1 MFRKKSKNLPIYKN
15 ESHYKANITGNLKN
29 PDHHFSYDSSIS
41 SENLMFNK
49 KLTGKSNQNKAL
61 SLIHKMNIFSRNR
74 RTINRKVNYNE
85 YIDSVQFD
93 IPNDES
99 MEENGSLN
107 LSLSPTHKSEFDSRN
122 TSPIYCDQKSEQHC
136 NSKFTRLSTKSI
148 SKTDSQKNNPLH
160 TDIYAHDNSIYGCTT
175 ISESSGFKEQ
185 QGAISSSLPFTI
197 PDPTAYRDL
206 DNASPETIA
215 LCRRHSCH
223 YCFYVYFPS
232 STVDD
237 CLLPFRRKHFQDKFS
252 QLKHSQ
258 YINEIK
264 QTKYAQNIFSDRRIH
279 SIEKQSGTQIHLSEL
294 YSSIIC
300 IKGIPCRRLT
310 IAGPSFVNICCALN
324 LLENLLPNIIKGAI
338 FPYRLPEGLSTRFP
352 SGSRLSSMCQWN
364 YVRDNVSTLFKS

>member
-1 MFRKKSKNLPIYKN
+1 MFGKKSKNLPIYEN
-15 ESHYKANITGNLKN
+15 ESHSKANITGNLKN
-29 PDHHFSYDSSIS
+29 PNHHFSYDSSIS

-49 KLTGKSNQNKAL
+49 KLTGKFKQNKAL
-61 SLIHKMNIFSRNR
+61 SLIYKMNIFSRNR
-74 RTINRKVNYNE
+74 QTVNKIVNYN
-85 YIDSVQFD
+85 DSVQLD

-99 MEENGSLN
+99 MEENRSVN

-136 NSKFTRLSTKSI
+136 NSKVTRLSTKSI

-160 TDIYAHDNSIYGCTT
+160 TDIYTHDNSIYGCT
-175 ISESSGFKEQ
+175 SESSGFKEQ

-206 DNASPETIA
+206 DNASPETIE
-215 LCRRHSCH
+215 LCRHHSCH

-237 CLLPFRRKHFQDKFS
+237 CLLPFRRKYFQDKFS
-252 QLKHSQ
+252 QLKNSQ
-258 YINEIK
+258 YNNEIK

-310 IAGPSFVNICCALN
+310 IAGPSFVNICYALN

-338 FPYRLPEGLSTRFP
+338 FPYRLPEAIHKITNIQLVKIFLSK
-352 SGSRLSSMCQWN
+352 CQN
-364 YVRDNVSTLFKS
+364 HY

>member
-1 MFRKKSKNLPIYKN
+1 MFGKKSKNVPIY
-15 ESHYKANITGNLKN
+15 EN
-29 PDHHFSYDSSIS
+29 PDHHLSYDSSIS
-41 SENLMFNK
+41 SENWMFNK
-49 KLTGKSNQNKAL
+49 KLTSNSNQNKAL
-61 SLIHKMNIFSRNR
+61 SLIHKMNIFSRNK
-74 RTINRKVNYNE
+74 RTINRKVDYNE
-85 YIDSVQFD
+85 CIDSVNFD

-99 MEENGSLN
+99 IEESGSLN
-107 LSLSPTHKSEFDSRN
+107 LNLSPTHKSEFDSQN

-136 NSKFTRLSTKSI
+136 NSKVTRLSTKST
-148 SKTDSQKNNPLH
+148 SKTDSQKNDPLH
-160 TDIYAHDNSIYGCTT
+160 KDIYTHDNNIHGCTT
-175 ISESSGFKEQ
+175 ISESGGFREQ
-185 QGAISSSLPFTI
+185 DAISSSLPFTI

-215 LCRRHSCH
+215 LCRHHSCH

-237 CLLPFRRKHFQDKFS
+237 YLIPFRRKHFQDKFS
-252 QLKHSQ
+252 QLKNLQ

-264 QTKYAQNIFSDRRIH
+264 QTKYVHNVFSDRRIH
-279 SIEKQSGTQIHLSEL
+279 SIEKKSGTKIHLSEV

-338 FPYRLPEGLSTRFP
+338 FPYRLPDGLSTRFP

-364 YVRDNVSTLFKS
+364 YVRDNVSTLLKSQLNDKD